1 MSFVYGVVP
10 SRRLGRSLGVSP
22 IPFKVCNYSCIYCQ
36 LGRTHNMTNERKT
49 FFPPE
54 DIIEELKSF
63 VKIYDENNF
72 DVVTIVSEG
81 EPLLYSP
88 LNVII
93 DGIKKITS
101 KSVVLITNGSLFYE
115 KEVRKEVK
123 NCDIIMPTLD
133 AWDEKSFKIVN
144 RPYGKISYEMMY
156 NGLLKLREEFKG
168 QIWLEV
174 MLIKGVNDS
183 IESLKKLKEKI
194 EKLQPERVY
203 VNVPIRPPAEDWVK
217 IPDEENL
224 KYAKKE
230 LNAYVIEKHVNGNFL
245 TKRDDYS
252 AVVDILK
259 RHPLRVNDI
268 ENNFKNSR
276 EIITK
281 LFKDPEIEKHVYNG
295 TIYFI
300 YKNRR

>member
-54 DIIEELKSF
+54 DIIDELKSF

-101 KSVVLITNGSLFYE
+101 KNVVLITNGSLFYE
-115 KEVRKEVK
+115 KEVRKEVE

-268 ENNFKNSR
+268 ENNFKNSK

-281 LFKDPEIEKHVYNG
+281 LFKDPEIEKHVYNE

>member
-1 MSFVYGVVP
+1 
-10 SRRLGRSLGVSP
+10 
-22 IPFKVCNYSCIYCQ
+22 
-36 LGRTHNMTNERKT
+36 MTNERKT

-54 DIIEELKSF
+54 DIIDEFKNF
-63 VKIYDENNF
+63 VKIYDESNF

-81 EPLLYSP
+81 EPVLYFP
-88 LNVII
+88 INVII

-101 KSVVLITNGSLFYE
+101 KKVVLITNGSLFYD
-115 KEVRKEVK
+115 KDVRREVK

-133 AWDEKSFKIVN
+133 AWDEKSFKVIN
-144 RPYGKISYEMMY
+144 RPFGTISYEMMY
-156 NGLLKLREEFKG
+156 NGLLKLKDEFEG

-174 MLIKGVNDS
+174 MLIKGINDS
-183 IESLKKLKEKI
+183 IESIKKLKEKI

-224 KYAKKE
+224 NYAQKE
-230 LNAYVIEKHVNGNFL
+230 LNAYVIEKHANGKFL
-245 TKRDDYS
+245 TINDDYT

-259 RHPLRVNDI
+259 RHPLRINDI
-268 ENNFKNSR
+268 ENNFNNSKK
-276 EIITK
+276 IIAK
-281 LFKDPEIEKHVYNG
+281 LFKDPGIIKQVYNG

-300 YKNRR
+300 FKNRR